1 MSTSDT
7 RVMTMRRV
15 WIALAV
21 GYGALRV
28 ALAGA
33 FLTEY
38 GLDLIVFALIELGS
52 SLLFGI
58 CSGRLVESMVRRT
71 GGRRTLLV
79 TGVVVGYGAPDV
91 YVLAFAGRF
100 PTSLL
105 VVVIA
110 VIVVSSIVSVVS
122 FRRRARSTESA
133 P

>member
-1 MSTSDT
+1 
-7 RVMTMRRV
+7 MTMRRV

>member
-1 MSTSDT
+1 
-7 RVMTMRRV
+7 MTMRRA

-122 FRRRARSTESA
+122 FRRRA
-133 P
+133 

>member
-1 MSTSDT
+1 
-7 RVMTMRRV
+7 MTMRRV
-15 WIALAV
+15 WIVLAV

-122 FRRRARSTESA
+122 FRRRARSAESA

>member
-15 WIALAV
+15 WIVLAV

>member
-1 MSTSDT
+1 
-7 RVMTMRRV
+7 MTMRRV
-15 WIALAV
+15 WIVLAV

>member
-15 WIALAV
+15 WIVLAV

-122 FRRRARSTESA
+122 FRRRARSAESA

>member
-1 MSTSDT
+1 
-7 RVMTMRRV
+7 MTMRRV

-58 CSGRLVESMVRRT
+58 CSGRLIESMVRRT